1 MSFTS
6 FIVQLGSANVGT
18 KPPEGTLVYSS
29 LGSSFVNEA
38 DGDYGFS
45 VATNED
51 GTVIAAGVP
60 GYDFIAEV
68 DQGAVELHR
77 YNGTTYSTEDYVYH
91 VAGATGDNNK
101 QGYSVDLDSSGTVLA
116 FGAPNQVFGGEIY
129 VSRYDGTS
137 PWQTPATD
145 LQRAVTESSAFYGIV
160 TVISGDGNTIAAS
173 APNQDNGLN
182 TNGGIVYIWS
192 WNGSSWTEQAQL
204 YRSLTDSADFG
215 EYGVGISE
223 DGNTVAVGSR
233 ADDVDGGDSGSVYI
247 FTRSGTTWTESYRIS
262 YPGTPVDNQYFGY
275 RVALSDDGNTVVTN
289 DLSNDEVHVFTRDN
303 EAGTSWTHLQTLTSS
318 GTPFTYGDALSLS
331 KDGNVLVV
339 GDSSEA
345 VSPNSLVG
353 VVYVY
358 VKQGNTYTEHLRIP
372 NPEVQQN
379 SRFGYSV
386 DISKDGSTLVVGAPY
401 QHFTS
406 TTTDFGKIFVY
417 K

>member
-6 FIVQLGSANVGT
+6 FIAQLGAANVGT

-29 LGSSFVNEA
+29 LGSSYVNEA
-38 DGDYGFS
+38 DGEYGFS

-60 GYDFIAEV
+60 GYDFSAEI

-77 YNGTTYSTEDYVYH
+77 YNGTTYSIEDYVYH
-91 VAGATGDNNK
+91 VAGATGDNDK

-116 FGAPNQVFGGEIY
+116 FGAPNQAFGGEIY

-145 LQRAVTESSAFYGIV
+145 LQRAVTELSAFYGIV

-182 TNGGIVYIWS
+182 SNGGIVYIWS
-192 WNGSSWTEQAQL
+192 WDGSSWTEQAQL
-204 YRSLTDSADFG
+204 FRNLSDSADFG

-223 DGNTVAVGSR
+223 DGNTVAVGTR

-247 FTRSGTTWTESYRIS
+247 FTRSGTTWTEAYRIS

-318 GTPFTYGDALSLS
+318 GTPYSYGDALSLS
-331 KDGNVLVV
+331 KDGKVLVV

-345 VSPNSLVG
+345 VSPNTFVG
-353 VVYVY
+353 VVYIY

-379 SRFGYSV
+379 SKFGYSV